1 MSAAPEEAS
10 NKSKN
15 QWMTHALT
23 QLNHGSIILHI
34 SQVGWHQIDDSFV
47 ELGDWIQHKND

>member
-15 QWMTHALT
+15 QLNNRIPLEKRYGAL
-23 QLNHGSIILHI
+23 GWDSIILHI
-34 SQVGWHQIDDSFV
+34 SQVG
-47 ELGDWIQHKND
+47 

>member
-1 MSAAPEEAS
+1 LNNRIPLE
-10 NKSKN
+10 KRYG
-15 QWMTHALT
+15 AL
-23 QLNHGSIILHI
+23 GWDSIILHI